1 MRRRLALRGLAV
13 LLILGLGGL
22 ATARA
27 DAPRW
32 SALSTLLMWTKA
44 DPTGPTEVTAADP
57 LPVTI
62 SGDATLDTLTID
74 EKILLPAGTTAA
86 PSLQWPATGLTQIST
101 AVLGLVNGEVSQEFR
116 VYGTATGGEYLALQG
131 AAASQTVRSSVGNL
145 NLGYATATPLVVST
159 TGTIYVGEVGN
170 DNTNGTGNPDG
181 RLQIMVDTNA
191 VVNPFN
197 IQNFRSTAGAGIGMS
212 FGLGATDDL
221 VYPYYV
227 LRLTHTNQWT
237 STASSR
243 KGIMQIGVPN
253 GANPA
258 YYLALDS
265 EQAMVNATADLWLDA
280 PKVTAGSGTGV
291 TVNAP
296 GSARSVV
303 YKVTVL
309 STNCVAAA
317 TTCDLTIATLPAKA
331 FLKAVIADLTTTYA
345 CTAVCTTATLSGTL
359 GTSAG
364 GTQLLASMDLDA
376 ATAQFGDADAE
387 LGASLNAAA
396 RSANGALFNG
406 VLMSWG
412 STTTVTYRITS
423 GTGNLGDGAATNLS
437 QGAMVFYLV
446 TEVFP

>member
-1 MRRRLALRGLAV
+1 MRRHLALRGLAV
-13 LLILGLGGL
+13 LLILGLGWLGY
-22 ATARA
+22 ARA

-62 SGDATLDTLTID
+62 TGAVAGTLTPSTDDGAALGTGALAWSDLFLASGGVINWANGNVTLTHATGTLTLAGG
-74 EKILLPAGTTAA
+74 ILRLPDGTAAA
-86 PSLQWPATGLTQIST
+86 PSLARNTQVGTGLSFGSEIINFNLNQGTDSIRFTSSMM
-101 AVLGLVNGEVSQEFR
+101 AVAKDYSLRWS
-116 VYGTATGGEYLALQG
+116 GTSNQAD
-131 AAASQTVRSSVGNL
+131 AAATLYLSQAAPGHGRVTTDGST
-145 NLGYATATPLVVST
+145 LGTWS
-159 TGTIYVGEVGN
+159 TGTLYAE
-170 DNTNGTGNPDG
+170 
-181 RLQIMVDTNA
+181 
-191 VVNPFN
+191 
-197 IQNFRSTAGAGIGMS
+197 AG
-212 FGLGATDDL
+212 
-221 VYPYYV
+221 
-227 LRLTHTNQWT
+227 
-237 STASSR
+237 
-243 KGIMQIGVPN
+243 
-253 GANPA
+253 
-258 YYLALDS
+258 
-265 EQAMVNATADLWLDA
+265 
-280 PKVTAGSGTGV
+280 KVTAGSGTGV
-291 TVNAP
+291 TVNETANV
-296 GSARSVV
+296 RTVI
-303 YKVTVL
+303 YKVTIL

-317 TTCDLTIATLPAKA
+317 TTCDLTIATLPAKT